1 MTRFTIPQIPKQ
13 NGVANHKNQTL
24 VECVRNML
32 QQSKLSKN
40 IWAKA
45 IAITTYVKNLSP
57 IMVING
63 NTFKVV
69 WTGSKPSIS
78 HL

>member
-1 MTRFTIPQIPKQ
+1 
-13 NGVANHKNQTL
+13 
-24 VECVRNML
+24 
-32 QQSKLSKN
+32 
-40 IWAKA
+40 
-45 IAITTYVKNLSP
+45 LSP

-78 HL
+78 HLWIFGCNAHMRIPREKWKKFDSKSMKYIYC